1 MSFNNGPRT
10 VTTGLSLLVDAADP
24 LSYPGSGTSWTDIVT
39 GITGSLSGSIT
50 YASDFKGTLVVN
62 NSSSVIIFP
71 TASGNFGV
79 NSFTVELAFQPN
91 QINGQH
97 WLVAKNSG
105 SFPSWGAFITGS
117 GGSGRI

>member
-1 MSFNNGPRT
+1 MFSNGPRT

-50 YASDFKGTLVVN
+50 YASDFKGTLIVN

-71 TASGNFGV
+71 TSSGNFGS
-79 NSFTVELAFQPN
+79 NSLLWN
-91 QINGQH
+91 
-97 WLVAKNSG
+97 
-105 SFPSWGAFITGS
+105 
-117 GGSGRI
+117 

>member
-62 NSSSVIIFP
+62 NSSSVI
-71 TASGNFGV
+71 SV
-79 NSFTVELAFQPN
+79 
-91 QINGQH
+91 
-97 WLVAKNSG
+97 
-105 SFPSWGAFITGS
+105 
-117 GGSGRI
+117 